1 MLKVIYNFIIKA
13 VQSKLIEE
21 MRYVWNS
28 YFCFVCLKT
37 IFLDEANCMYLWL
50 TQRNCVGTLTLC
62 WLCFLLTVCVCSV
75 LTVMGEIEG
84 CVGVLRQV
92 LNVLPAQVQCV
103 LTNQCI
109 ILAVVL
115 SILYTMIMSTKNF
128 IVNNDWGRV
137 YVCVCMYCKE
147 GNLRKI

>member
-1 MLKVIYNFIIKA
+1 M
-13 VQSKLIEE
+13 
-21 MRYVWNS
+21 
-28 YFCFVCLKT
+28 
-37 IFLDEANCMYLWL
+37 
-50 TQRNCVGTLTLC
+50 
-62 WLCFLLTVCVCSV
+62 CVCSV

-128 IVNNDWGRV
+128 IVNND
-137 YVCVCMYCKE
+137 
-147 GNLRKI
+147 